1 MTKHEIII
9 GNSNNMKAIPDG
21 TVNLIVTSPPYPMI
35 EMWDEMFSSQ
45 HPAIRNDLESGNGMA
60 AFEKMHEVLNAIWQ
74 ECDRVLADNGFV
86 CINIGDAT
94 RTINDNF
101 QLYSNHTQIINKFL
115 SMGYCVLPDIH
126 WRKQSNAPNKFMGSG
141 MFPAGAYVTYEH
153 EYILVFRKGGKRVF
167 KGAEKALRQKSAFF
181 WEERNVWFSD
191 LWDIN
196 MYSAEGDTV
205 LDPFAGLG
213 TTTLAAIASNRNSL
227 GVEIDEDIAAL
238 AIENI
243 SGTVSGLNQV
253 IDKRLEAHKAFIEGL
268 PDDKKEKCYENG
280 PQGYK
285 VKTKQETAIC
295 IDRISDIK
303 IDGLRTECQYE

>member
-101 QLYSNHTQIINKFL
+101 QLYSNCLLYT
-115 SMGYCVLPDIH
+115 SPSP
-126 WRKQSNAPNKFMGSG
+126 R
-141 MFPAGAYVTYEH
+141 
-153 EYILVFRKGGKRVF
+153 
-167 KGAEKALRQKSAFF
+167 
-181 WEERNVWFSD
+181 
-191 LWDIN
+191 
-196 MYSAEGDTV
+196 
-205 LDPFAGLG
+205 
-213 TTTLAAIASNRNSL
+213 
-227 GVEIDEDIAAL
+227 
-238 AIENI
+238 
-243 SGTVSGLNQV
+243 
-253 IDKRLEAHKAFIEGL
+253 
-268 PDDKKEKCYENG
+268 
-280 PQGYK
+280 
-285 VKTKQETAIC
+285 
-295 IDRISDIK
+295 DR
-303 IDGLRTECQYE
+303 G